1 MGEIIAIPYFF
12 FFSGNVCLFNHLLF
26 AVTYLCHVCG
36 TIFFF
41 IFALQEGAC
50 NVGCGVCSSS
60 QIHAVLLPVIKYFRD
75 IFELDN
81 ILLKHK
87 LISDG
92 TGSKNRPKSGWG

>member
-1 MGEIIAIPYFF
+1 M
-12 FFSGNVCLFNHLLF
+12 
-26 AVTYLCHVCG
+26 TYLCHVCG
-36 TIFFF
+36 IIFFF

-50 NVGCGVCSSS
+50 NVGLGVSSSS

-75 IFELDN
+75 AFELDD

-92 TGSKNRPKSGWG
+92 TGSENRPKRG